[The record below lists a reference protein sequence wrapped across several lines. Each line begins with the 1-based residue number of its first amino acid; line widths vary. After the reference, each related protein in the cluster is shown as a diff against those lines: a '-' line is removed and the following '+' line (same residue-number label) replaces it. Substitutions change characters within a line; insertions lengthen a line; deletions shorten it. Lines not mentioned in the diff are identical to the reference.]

1 MVPFQAVPHITGS
14 DMTQENRKDSA
25 VSETVGYILMFS
37 IVILSMSFIY
47 TMGYPVLQKNVE
59 ASVFENAEQSFI
71 VLQSHMKRVAF
82 DQAPV
87 KVMKIKLHSSTISID
102 NDSSILISYDNNSFS
117 YDMGEIEFSKDEKL
131 LAYENGGVWKQNSP
145 SEVLMVSQPPVY
157 TGRVNNINTT
167 TIGVVSINGHYS
179 TAGSGIA
186 SITMKHNNSSLIT
199 PDDPV
204 NVIVQINSIYAKQWA
219 KYLEE
224 NGFDIISSNSSTVF
238 ASRDNTMLF
247 IGNHV
252 VDVSIT

>member
-1 MVPFQAVPHITGS
+1 
-14 DMTQENRKDSA
+14 MTQENRKDSA

-47 TMGYPVLQKNVE
+47 TMGYPVLQKNIGS
-59 ASVFENAEQSFI
+59 SVFENAEQSFI

-87 KVMKIKLHSSTISID
+87 KVMKIKLHSSTISIS
-102 NDSSILISYDNNSFS
+102 NGSSIVISYDNNSLS
-117 YDMGEIEFSKDEKL
+117 YDTGKIEFSKDEKL

-167 TIGVVSINGHYS
+167 TIGIISIKGHRS
-179 TAGSGIA
+179 MAGSGIA

-199 PDDPV
+199 SDTPV
-204 NVIVQINSIYAKQWA
+204 NVTVQINSIYASQWT

-224 NGFDIISSNSSTVF
+224 NGFDIINSNSSAVS
-238 ASRDNTMLF
+238 ARRVNTMLF

-252 VDVSIT
+252 IDVSIT

>member
-1 MVPFQAVPHITGS
+1 
-14 DMTQENRKDSA
+14 MTQENRNDAA

-47 TMGYPVLQKNVE
+47 TMGYPVLQKNIE

-87 KVMKIKLHSSTISID
+87 KIMKIKLHSSTISTG
-102 NDSSILISYDNNSFS
+102 NGSSIVISYDNNSFS
-117 YDMGEIEFSKDEKL
+117 YDTGKIEFSKDEKL
-131 LAYENGGVWKQNSP
+131 LTYENGGVWKQNSP
-145 SEVLMVSQPPVY
+145 SEIMMVSQPPIY

-167 TIGVVSINGHYS
+167 TIGLVSINGHRS

-186 SITMKHNNSSLIT
+186 SITMKHNTSNLIE
-199 PDDPV
+199 PDAPV
-204 NVIVQINSIYAKQWA
+204 NVTVQISSIYASQWA

-224 NGFDIISSNSSTVF
+224 NDFDIISSNSSAVS
-238 ASRDNTMLF
+238 ARRANTMLV

-252 VDVSIT
+252 IDVSIT

>member
-1 MVPFQAVPHITGS
+1 
-14 DMTQENRKDSA
+14 MTQENRKDSA

-47 TMGYPVLQKNVE
+47 TMGYPVLQKNIG

-87 KVMKIKLHSSTISID
+87 KVMKIKLHSSTISTG
-102 NDSSILISYDNNSFS
+102 NGSSIVISYGNNSFS
-117 YDMGEIEFSKDEKL
+117 YDTGKIEFSKDEKL

-145 SEVLMVSQPPVY
+145 SKALMVAQPPIY

-167 TIGVVSINGHYS
+167 TIAVISINGHHS
-179 TAGSGIA
+179 TAGSGIV
-186 SITMKHNNSSLIT
+186 SIKMKQNNTSLIT
-199 PDDPV
+199 SDTPV
-204 NVIVQINSIYAKQWA
+204 DITVQINSIYSSQWA

-224 NGFDIISSNSSTVF
+224 NGFDIITSNSSTVS
-238 ASRDNTMLF
+238 ARRDDTMLV
-247 IGNHV
+247 IGYHV
-252 VDVSIT
+252 VDVAIT

>member
-1 MVPFQAVPHITGS
+1 
-14 DMTQENRKDSA
+14 MTQENRKDSA

-47 TMGYPVLQKNVE
+47 TMGYPVFQKNIE

-102 NDSSILISYDNNSFS
+102 NSSSIVISYDNNSFS
-117 YDMGEIEFSKDEKL
+117 YDIGKIEFSKDENL

-145 SEVLMVSQPPVY
+145 SEVLMVSQPPIY
-157 TGRVNNINTT
+157 TGRVNNVNTT
-167 TIGVVSINGHYS
+167 TMAIVRIKGYHS

-186 SITMKHNNSSLIT
+186 SISMKHNNSSIIT

-204 NVIVQINSIYAKQWA
+204 NVIVQINSIYATQWA
-219 KYLEE
+219 KYLED
-224 NGFDIISSNSSTVF
+224 NGFDIVNSNSSTVS
-238 ASRDNTMLF
+238 ARRDNTMLF
-247 IGNHV
+247 VGNHV